1 MCRLRLFHLKAL
13 NYDTLTRI
21 TSMLRQVAYSR
32 TKHLFL
38 YNIHEPGL
46 QSRFFGKKKPQE
58 QKETQG
64 EETQ

>member
-46 QSRFFGKKKPQE
+46 QSPCKKKKPQE